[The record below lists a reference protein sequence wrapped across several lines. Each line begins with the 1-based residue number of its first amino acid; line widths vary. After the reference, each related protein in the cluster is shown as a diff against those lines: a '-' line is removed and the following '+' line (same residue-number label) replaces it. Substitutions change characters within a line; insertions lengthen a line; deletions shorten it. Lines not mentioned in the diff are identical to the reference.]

1 MMCVCVCLSCRL
13 AVLTDNAPWQ
23 ATAVHTARD
32 AVSRLIGRGVNS
44 TGATITVVSASS
56 AVMATCNTDHCWW
69 MVHEGRGDSRHR
81 RLWQP
86 SRGPQQPQN
95 AHHLHSVTAS
105 TTPYIS
111 LLVTSAWN
119 NDCYLCGNYGHK
131 YWKKPM
137 PHPHFAEYC
146 RLSCDEIFCCN
157 ISWHLKWW
165 QLRLCRNI
173 SKTLLFIIL
182 QKNGVFLTS
191 VIGTSARGKSQ
202 MWQSQCCN
210 VWLL

>member
-1 MMCVCVCLSCRL
+1 MWGGVTHVTVDFGSPPGGPNNRTM
-13 AVLTDNAPWQ
+13 
-23 ATAVHTARD
+23 HT
-32 AVSRLIGRGVNS
+32 IY
-44 TGATITVVSASS
+44 
-56 AVMATCNTDHCWW
+56 
-69 MVHEGRGDSRHR
+69 
-81 RLWQP
+81 
-86 SRGPQQPQN
+86 
-95 AHHLHSVTAS
+95 TAS

-119 NDCYLCGNYGHK
+119 NDCYLCRNYGHK

-182 QKNGVFLTS
+182 QKMAYSSPVLLEPLQEEKAKCDNHNAVMCDHCNGFYAKAIFHLHKHRCTAAKAGMTS
-191 VIGTSARGKSQ
+191 VSVPLSTATQSRTNFHKQFFYIGMQLSSSVKRMS
-202 MWQSQCCN
+202 SSY
-210 VWLL
+210 L